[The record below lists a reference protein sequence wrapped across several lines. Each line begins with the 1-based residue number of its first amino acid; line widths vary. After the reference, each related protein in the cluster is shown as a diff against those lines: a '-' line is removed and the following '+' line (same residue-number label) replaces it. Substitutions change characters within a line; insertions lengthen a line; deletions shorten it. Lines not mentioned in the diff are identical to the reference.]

1 MYTTL
6 EAHLDN
12 GRVTVN
18 EPQLLPTH
26 AMVLL
31 TVLSQ
36 ESEADE
42 RTVTVRDLVDKTSG
56 IIPQIDAAKWQ
67 RDIQAE
73 WGRL

>member
-18 EPQLLPTH
+18 ESQLLPTH

-36 ESEADE
+36 KSEADE
-42 RTVTVRDLVDKTSG
+42 RTVTVRDLVNKTSG
-56 IIPQIDAAKWQ
+56 IIPPIDAAKWQ
-67 RDIQAE
+67 RDIRAE
-73 WGRL
+73 WSRL